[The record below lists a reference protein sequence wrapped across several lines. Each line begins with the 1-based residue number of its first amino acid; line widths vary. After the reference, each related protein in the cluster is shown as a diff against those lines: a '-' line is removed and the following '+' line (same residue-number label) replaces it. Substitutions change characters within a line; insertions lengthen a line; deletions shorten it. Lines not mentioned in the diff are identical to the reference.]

1 MQTRGT
7 LTKTDVRRAQEEL
20 EERFENWCAIT
31 GTNPDHVGAW
41 EQFDRE
47 ND

>member
-1 MQTRGT
+1 MNT
-7 LTKTDVRRAQEEL
+7 LTETSADDAYAEL
-20 EERFENWCAIT
+20 EERFENWCALT
-31 GTNPDHVGAW
+31 GTDPSHVGAW